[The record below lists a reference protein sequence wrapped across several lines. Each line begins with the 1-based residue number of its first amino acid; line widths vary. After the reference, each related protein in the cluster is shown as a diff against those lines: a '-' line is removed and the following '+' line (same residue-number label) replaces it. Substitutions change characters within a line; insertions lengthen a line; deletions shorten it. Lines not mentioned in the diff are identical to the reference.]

1 MQPEP
6 VLPQEPQKPQEHASE
21 LTGVS
26 PVTKPPRKFN
36 FKIVFLIILLL
47 AVAGVGYWAFQLNT
61 SLRAAQ
67 DSLATLQGKYDDLA
81 SENGRLTTEFGQ
93 VSSELE
99 QTNTELAS
107 TNDTLKT
114 TRADLAKSNQE
125 GSDLQEKMKK
135 AGLYVEIMRGAFRDK
150 DTLLQTFLK
159 VLLVK
164 DSKLTDLYE
173 TYLKSRSSSDLLKWS
188 SYLISTTVEIL
199 EQ

>member
-6 VLPQEPQKPQEHASE
+6 VLPQEPQEHASE
-21 LTGVS
+21 LPGVS

-36 FKIVFLIILLL
+36 FKILFLIILLL

-67 DSLATLQGKYDDLA
+67 ESLATLQGKYDDLA
-81 SENGRLTTEFGQ
+81 SENDRLTTEFGQ
-93 VSSELE
+93 VSSDLE
-99 QTNTELAS
+99 KTNTELAS

-114 TRADLAKSNQE
+114 TRADLIKSNQE
-125 GSDLQEKMKK
+125 GSDLQTKMKK

-164 DSKLTDLYE
+164 DSKLTELYE
-173 TYLKSRSSSDLLKWS
+173 TYLKSRSSSNLLKWS